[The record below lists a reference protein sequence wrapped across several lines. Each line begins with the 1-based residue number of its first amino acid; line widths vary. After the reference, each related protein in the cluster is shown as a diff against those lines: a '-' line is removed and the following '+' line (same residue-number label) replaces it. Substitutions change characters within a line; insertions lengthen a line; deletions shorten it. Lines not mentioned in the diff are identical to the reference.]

1 MQSFPEKF
9 IIHNN
14 DQTAYKQFGNAVN
27 VKVVHYIINETL
39 KIYVDVFVN

>member
-1 MQSFPEKF
+1 MQSFPEKI

-14 DQTAYKQFGNAVN
+14 YQTAYKKFGNAVN